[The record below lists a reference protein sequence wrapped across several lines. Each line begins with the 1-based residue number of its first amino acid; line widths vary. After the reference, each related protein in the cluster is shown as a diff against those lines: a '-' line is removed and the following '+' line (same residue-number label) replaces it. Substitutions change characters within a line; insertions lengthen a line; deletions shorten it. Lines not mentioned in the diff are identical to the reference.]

1 MSRLKNNGPDDQ
13 LTQLY
18 RRHAAWLRRMVRKRF
33 VAEEDAEDIVQETY
47 LRISRLA
54 DENIVVHPKALLL
67 RVARNAAIDRR
78 RRVGRGPL
86 AAQLDAESERQL
98 SIPSDQAEDLAFKQ
112 IVMAMPLAYR
122 DVFLLSRIS
131 GLTYE
136 EIALEIGLSVKTVE
150 WRMSKA
156 LRHCQ
161 RMLQQK

>member
-18 RRHAAWLRRMVRKRF
+18 RRHAAWLKRMVRKRF
-33 VAEEDAEDIVQETY
+33 VADEDADDIVQETY

-54 DENIVVHPKALLL
+54 DEHIVVHPKALLL

-78 RRVGRGPL
+78 RRAGQGLL
-86 AAQLDAESERQL
+86 AAQLDAADERHL
-98 SIPSDQAEDLAFKQ
+98 SVSDHQAEDLALKQ

-150 WRMSKA
+150 WRMSRA

-161 RMLQQK
+161 SMLKDQ